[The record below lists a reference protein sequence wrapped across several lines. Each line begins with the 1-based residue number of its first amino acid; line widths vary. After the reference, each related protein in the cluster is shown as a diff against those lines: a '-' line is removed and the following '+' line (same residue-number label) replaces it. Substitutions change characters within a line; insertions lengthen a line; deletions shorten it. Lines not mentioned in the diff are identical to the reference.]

1 MAAVLIFFPLK
12 WDHYFIFGFLCLIK
26 PDSDRIS
33 TLEPFIS
40 QKMGY
45 YTVYVS
51 HLGFFLSLHQFE
63 THIIRILEPESPNF
77 DPNYAFLSSIEAEII
92 TVLPKKVAILF
103 FSLLCPSYRY
113 FNVAPLPELIVRPQR
128 PLIPKMVLLSAL

>member
-1 MAAVLIFFPLK
+1 MAAVLILFPLK
-12 WDHYFIFGFLCLIK
+12 WDHYFIFGFLYLIK

-51 HLGFFLSLHQFE
+51 DLGFLS
-63 THIIRILEPESPNF
+63 P
-77 DPNYAFLSSIEAEII
+77 ASI
-92 TVLPKKVAILF
+92 
-103 FSLLCPSYRY
+103 
-113 FNVAPLPELIVRPQR
+113 
-128 PLIPKMVLLSAL
+128 

>member
-1 MAAVLIFFPLK
+1 MPVIYVKLRAIFQPNGGRIDFFLLK

-51 HLGFFLSLHQFE
+51 HLGF
-63 THIIRILEPESPNF
+63 
-77 DPNYAFLSSIEAEII
+77 
-92 TVLPKKVAILF
+92 
-103 FSLLCPSYRY
+103 
-113 FNVAPLPELIVRPQR
+113 
-128 PLIPKMVLLSAL
+128 